1 MTSPTER
8 SIPELVGDAMA
19 QLAKLVG
26 NEFALARAEISEKA
40 AQAGRAAAL
49 IGAGA
54 VLMIPALVILLFAA
68 ATALIRMGLSD
79 PVAYLFAGGGAA
91 IIAGIL
97 IAVGVNRL
105 SGDAMKPSITLQQM
119 EKDKMAAR
127 ELVR

>member
-1 MTSPTER
+1 MISPTER
-8 SIPELVGDAMA
+8 SIPELFGDAMA

-40 AQAGRAAAL
+40 AQVGRAAAM

-54 VLMIPALVILLFAA
+54 VLMIPALVVLLFAA

-79 PVAYLFAGGGAA
+79 PVAYFCAGGGAA

-105 SGDAMKPSITLQQM
+105 SGDAMKPSITLQQV

>member
-8 SIPELVGDAMA
+8 SIPELFGDAMA

-40 AQAGRAAAL
+40 KQGGRAAAM

-54 VLMIPALVILLFAA
+54 VLMIPALVVLLFAA
-68 ATALIRMGLSD
+68 ATALIKSGLSD
-79 PVAYLFAGGGAA
+79 PVAYLCAGGVAA

-97 IAVGVNRL
+97 IAVGLNRL
-105 SGDAMKPSITLQQM
+105 SGDAMKPSITLQQV
-119 EKDKMAAR
+119 EKDKIAAR

>member
-68 ATALIRMGLSD
+68 ATALIRMGLWD

>member
-8 SIPELVGDAMA
+8 SIPELFGDAMA

-40 AQAGRAAAL
+40 AQVGRAAAM

-54 VLMIPALVILLFAA
+54 VLMIPALVVLLFAA

-79 PVAYLFAGGGAA
+79 PVAYLCAGGGAA

-105 SGDAMKPSITLQQM
+105 SGDAMKPSITLQQV